1 MTCWS
6 TCQKSNSRITTAP
19 HTSRGTCN
27 SPGIIF
33 KHFFRFKQI
42 NGFYLIVSF
51 LISFLFIFIFNF
63 FGTKTFNLT
72 LKCLTNDFPNSIE
85 LLHCNNRCTGTLYLG
100 NGQVVF
106 IAYINFFKKLIATF
120 SLNFITF
127 DNNLIIGISGFE
139 TDTYTKCMMSFIC
152 MGTKPT

>member
-1 MTCWS
+1 M
-6 TCQKSNSRITTAP
+6 
-19 HTSRGTCN
+19 
-27 SPGIIF
+27 
-33 KHFFRFKQI
+33 

-72 LKCLTNDFPNSIE
+72 LKWLTNDFPNSIE

-106 IAYINFFKKLIATF
+106 IAYTNFKKKLIATL
-120 SLNFITF
+120 SLNFIMF

-152 MGTKPT
+152 MGQNQHRQTDRQLTL